1 MANDKDIKTDYLQ
14 ELMRINIPVLPFEEQ
29 KALAERIQKG
39 DEEALDKLV
48 THSLRFVLHT
58 VSKMS
63 CWQHSKVPHEDIIA
77 IGNEML
83 IVAAKRWKPI
93 GNIKFS
99 AFARK
104 FIIRGVQ
111 RELDNTANIIRLPV
125 NIMEALK
132 KMNYNERALSQV
144 LGRKP
149 TVQELA
155 TILDTTPAKI
165 HQLKGYI
172 SREPISL
179 DNIEQDK
186 NFEEQD
192 E

>member
-144 LGRKP
+144 LGRNP

-155 TILDTTPAKI
+155 TILNTTPTKV

-186 NFEEQD
+186 HFEEQD

>member
-1 MANDKDIKTDYLQ
+1 MANNNNDIKSDYLKSLYGIRTLTLEEES
-14 ELMRINIPVLPFEEQ
+14 ELAHRILQ
-29 KALAERIQKG
+29 G
-39 DEEALDKLV
+39 DDDAVEKLV
-48 THSLRFVLHT
+48 THNLRFVPHVVTKLT
-58 VSKMS
+58 A
-63 CWQHSKVPHEDIIA
+63 WQHGKTPMEDILA

-83 IVAAKRWKPI
+83 LLAAKRWKPM
-93 GNIKFS
+93 GNIRFS
-99 AFARK
+99 AFARP
-104 FIIRGVQ
+104 FIERGVR

-125 NIMEALK
+125 NIMEGLK

-149 TVQELA
+149 TVGELA
-155 TILDTTPAKI
+155 TILGTTPAKV

-179 DNIEQDK
+179 DNIEHDK
-186 NFEEQD
+186 HFEEND

>member
-63 CWQHSKVPHEDIIA
+63 CWQHSRVPHEDIIA

-155 TILDTTPAKI
+155 TILNTTPTKV

-186 NFEEQD
+186 HFEEQD

>member
-63 CWQHSKVPHEDIIA
+63 CWQHSRVPHEDIIA

-155 TILDTTPAKI
+155 TILGTTPTKI

-186 NFEEQD
+186 HFEEQD

>member
-155 TILDTTPAKI
+155 TILNTTPTKI

-186 NFEEQD
+186 HFEEQD

>member
-63 CWQHSKVPHEDIIA
+63 CWQHSRVPHEDIIA

-186 NFEEQD
+186 HFEEQD